1 MRKIVYSMIVSLD
14 GYIAGP
20 NQDLSWTLPD
30 EELHT
35 HFNQQES
42 LASAQL
48 YGRRLY
54 VVMRYWETAE
64 TNPTNPA
71 SAPHELE
78 YARIWRNIPKVVF
91 SRTLTEVGP
100 NARLVRDNVADEI
113 ARLKA
118 QPGEQMVVGGA
129 GLAATLMRLGLIDEY
144 RLYVQP
150 VVLGGGTPFFAPSEA
165 KVNLK
170 LLDTRTFG
178 NGTVLLHYQSAH

>member
-1 MRKIVYSMIVSLD
+1 MRKVVYSMIVSLD

-20 NQDLSWTLPD
+20 NQDISWHLID

-35 HFNQQES
+35 YFNQPDRS
-42 LASAQL
+42 ASAHL

-54 VVMRYWETAE
+54 EVMCYWETAE
-64 TNPTNPA
+64 TNPA

-78 YARIWRNIPKVVF
+78 YARIWQSIPKVVF

-100 NARLVRDNVADEI
+100 NARLVRENVADEI

-118 QPGEQMVVGGA
+118 QPGKQMFVGGA
-129 GLAATLMRLGLIDEY
+129 GLAATCKRLGLIDEY

-150 VVLGGGTPFFAPSEA
+150 VVLGGGTPFLAPSEST
-165 KVNLK
+165 VTLK
-170 LLDTRTFG
+170 LLDTRAFS
-178 NGTVLLHYQSAH
+178 NGTALLHYRSAQ